1 MNWNAKKKFCLRLC
15 KKRYFPSERLIRSL
29 NSPINFRLVTKAF
42 RIFPYILA
50 QKLDELLS
58 VFRRPFFVFD
68 TRGKHKISLS
78 TLLNSP
84 RKFLIKLFRVFL
96 EKLLSNGS
104 SYQGSPRL
112 LSVCFANLSLLPF
125 ARKIRVTSDRYA
137 HCNATRSILA
147 FFFPHVSH
155 SLFMTELN
163 LFFFYQLLVRCKHM
177 LFQNRLTFSRSFEKN
192 LGH

>member
-58 VFRRPFFVFD
+58 VFRCPFFVFD

-96 EKLLSNGS
+96 ENYSLMDQVRKHISFS
-104 SYQGSPRL
+104 SPRL
-112 LSVCFANLSLLPF
+112 LSVCFANLSLLRF
-125 ARKIRVTSDRYA
+125 ARNIRVTSDRYA
-137 HCNATRSILA
+137 HCNTTRSILA

-155 SLFMTELN
+155 SLFMTELT
-163 LFFFYQLLVRCKHM
+163 LFFFTSC
-177 LFQNRLTFSRSFEKN
+177 
-192 LGH
+192 

>member
-1 MNWNAKKKFCLRLC
+1 M
-15 KKRYFPSERLIRSL
+15 
-29 NSPINFRLVTKAF
+29 
-42 RIFPYILA
+42 
-50 QKLDELLS
+50 
-58 VFRRPFFVFD
+58 FD
-68 TRGKHKISLS
+68 TRGNHKISLS

-96 EKLLSNGS
+96 ENYSLMDQVRKHISFS
-104 SYQGSPRL
+104 SPRL
-112 LSVCFANLSLLPF
+112 LSVCFANLSLLRF

-137 HCNATRSILA
+137 HCNTTRSILA